1 MVNRDIY
8 KVNFIL
14 GESES
19 EDDSSEDEKKRKKV
33 KKSSKKN
40 KRKTRHK
47 SKKRL
52 AIYLGEYCTCI
63 NSFELVEHTSKRM
76 PSTVFY
82 NIRHEKLL
90 IKVFLIHCVH

>member
-52 AIYLGEYCTCI
+52 AIYLLGEYCTCI

-76 PSTVFY
+76 PSTVFTTLDMK
-82 NIRHEKLL
+82 NCSL
-90 IKVFLIHCVH
+90 